1 MNPSRPTRTESPLR
15 WRLADAFGSLKL
27 RITAAAIAALILCI
41 GLTTAL
47 FVRQAEHDTLN
58 AQRHREL
65 DEAVRTASMLST
77 RVVELQRALHDTA
90 DQLNA
95 ASLPDD
101 AQLAAALESQPV
113 LRRMFSILFVADAA
127 GRVRVL
133 SDLRGV
139 RHPDMDLTRRAY
151 FQRTL
156 KEQRAIISEPLSA
169 MLTGEPVVVLTY
181 PLMHSGRVQ
190 GVLAG
195 AMRLASRDLLGDLT
209 ESANADSAA
218 MVVVTDASGRVLS
231 HPTPARLMQPLSTEP
246 RMAQAFAQWTATGSA
261 VEPAGLHLEQSNE
274 LVSAAGVPGP
284 DWMVWRTT
292 PHAELLAPIQAA
304 RRQTLLWAAVLVVS
318 ISLVTPLLLW
328 WLLRPL
334 TQLEHRAE
342 HLFDGTHDPHAG
354 WPRVGGELGRLAQ
367 VLQHVGAERARLEVF
382 NTGLLKKLSSVMG
395 AAPMGI
401 CFTRQQRFEL
411 VNAEFC
417 RLFDS
422 TEADLVGAPAR
433 TIYASAADYDAVGPR
448 LVVAFGAGEPY
459 VAELELRRAD
469 GTRFWAHLRARPVD
483 AQDPNAGTIWTVND
497 IDEQKAARAQLEWSA
512 THDVLT
518 GLANRKMLDDG
529 LASVLAARPRSLP
542 AALVMVDLDRFKP
555 VNDIAGHAVGDLVLQ
570 AVAAAIASCVRGSDL
585 VVRLGGDEFVLVL
598 AHCAP
603 DDALRIATSVRQAI
617 AAVVVPWPSQT
628 MNIDASIGIAS
639 LEATTPD
646 AGHWMKAADA
656 ACYAAKAEGRGVVR
670 IAPAT
675 AVDGDRRVLEAH

>member
-1 MNPSRPTRTESPLR
+1 LNHSRPTRIEPPR
-15 WRLADAFGSLKL
+15 RRRLADALGSLKL
-27 RITAAAIAALILCI
+27 RITAAAIAALVVCI

-47 FVRQAEHDTLN
+47 FVRQAEHDTLS

-77 RVVELQRALHDTA
+77 RVVELQRALHASADRLTAATLPNDTE
-90 DQLNA
+90 
-95 ASLPDD
+95 
-101 AQLAAALESQPV
+101 LAAMLESQPV
-113 LRRMFSILFVADAA
+113 LRSMFSILFVADAN

-133 SDLRGV
+133 SDARGV
-139 RHPDMDLTRRAY
+139 RHPDMDLTRRRY

-156 KEQRAIISEPLSA
+156 KEQRAIISEPLAA
-169 MLTGEPVVVLTY
+169 MLTGEPVVVLSY
-181 PLMHSGRVQ
+181 PLMHSGRVL
-190 GVLAG
+190 GVLGG
-195 AMRLASRDLLGDLT
+195 AMRLAGRDLLGDLT
-209 ESANADSAA
+209 DSANADSAA
-218 MVVVTDASGRVLS
+218 MVVVTDADGRVLS
-231 HPTPARLMQPLSTEP
+231 HPNPARLMQRLSTEP
-246 RMAQAFAQWTATGSA
+246 RMAQAFAQWTSTGSA

-304 RRQTLLWAAVLVVS
+304 RRQTLLWAAVLVAA

-342 HLFDGTHDPHAG
+342 HLFDGTQDPNAG
-354 WPRVGGELGRLAQ
+354 WPHVGGELGRLAH

-382 NTGLLKKLSSVMG
+382 NTGLLKKLGSVMS

-411 VNAEFC
+411 ANAEFC
-417 RLFDS
+417 RLFAR
-422 TEADLVGAPAR
+422 TEADLVGALTR
-433 TIYASAADYDAVGPR
+433 SIYVSQADHEAMGPR
-448 LVVAFGAGEPY
+448 LAAAFGAGLPY
-459 VAELELRRAD
+459 DAELELVRGD
-469 GTRFWAHLRARPVD
+469 GNHLWAHVRARPVD
-483 AQDPNAGTIWTVND
+483 AHDPTAGTIWTVSD
-497 IDEQKAARAQLEWSA
+497 AGEQKAVRAQLEWSA

-518 GLANRKMLDDG
+518 GLANRKMLNDG
-529 LASVLAARPRSLP
+529 LAALLEARPHSLP

-555 VNDIAGHAVGDLVLQ
+555 INDVAGHAVGDLVLQ
-570 AVAAAIASCVRGSDL
+570 SVAAAILSCVRGSDL
-585 VVRLGGDEFVLVL
+585 VVRLGGDEFVLLL

-603 DDALRIATSVRQAI
+603 DDALRIATTVRQAI
-617 AAVVVPWPSQT
+617 AAIAVPWALQT
-628 MNIDASIGIAS
+628 MSIDASIGVAS

-646 AGHWMKAADA
+646 AGAWMKAADA

-670 IAPAT
+670 IAPALAT
-675 AVDGDRRVLEAH
+675 DGDHRLLEAH